1 MHWEESKGPWKIYVK
16 SKVGWDSDND
26 NIVDNGAVQSLV
38 GYVSV
43 LGFHPY
49 NDIIFLNLSLDR
61 AVAYHL
67 DTSTVQD

>member
-38 GYVSV
+38 GYVSMCLV
-43 LGFHPY
+43 WRWVGSIL
-49 NDIIFLNLSLDR
+49 IFLGW
-61 AVAYHL
+61 
-67 DTSTVQD
+67 VQPT